1 MAQMIAT
8 FSHFE
13 QSRFSAFTRASLSP
27 EVVQDWISTVVRHRC
42 NTSANVLL
50 EQDDISLVVS
60 MAAKSYAQRLLTAAA
75 AATADGSSSDTDT
88 AAITF
93 DAVLAATER
102 MPPRF
107 YAQGTTASP
116 VSSSTSSEW
125 EHKRLA
131 ALEAQEAYDEEHGT
145 AMEEDGE
152 TLDNEERR

>member
-50 EQDDISLVVS
+50 DQDDIGLVVS

-75 AATADGSSSDTDT
+75 ATTDGSSDTDA

-93 DAVLAATER
+93 DTVLAAAER

-107 YAQGTTASP
+107 YAQGTTMSP

-152 TLDNEERR
+152 MLENEEAK